1 MIFIFEE
8 TKTYNMEKEKGNFEF
23 LKDDDDKKRNY
34 IFQKDGIT
42 KTGAIIVVA
51 FLIVLIIAVIMS
63 GALTDFTRS

>member
-1 MIFIFEE
+1 MKKQGKNED
-8 TKTYNMEKEKGNFEF
+8 FEF
-23 LKDDDDKKRNY
+23 VKDDNDKKGNY

-63 GALTDFTRS
+63 GVLTDFTRS